1 MPRIT
6 YADRFATLLAKDY
19 LSDRD
24 RKFTES
30 LFQYYQRKKS
40 LTPGRRRY
48 VLKLEEH
55 YAERPETDDAMDIRI
70 RGLVTRMGENGTRW
84 EKNFTHSLR
93 TQVASG
99 RTLSEKQ
106 IEILEKIES
115 KYTDEELSKASE
127 WASAW
132 GETQKVEWAVLM
144 RYYASTGY
152 YRNLVLSWQLDQ
164 DAVPSLRDY
173 TRITENKF
181 ARKILDGWRSD
192 PVYAAGSMVSLRTSA
207 KFAHRKVLTK
217 GVGVVIKTNADEP
230 KSACRGNK
238 IYEVLP
244 VGGVGTI
251 MIEERYLKKARVK

>member
-1 MPRIT
+1 MARIT

-30 LFQYYQRKKS
+30 LFQYYQRKRA
-40 LTPGRRRY
+40 LTAGRRRCF
-48 VLKLEEH
+48 LQLEEH
-55 YAERPETDDAMDIRI
+55 YAERPETDGEMDIRI

-115 KYTDEELSKASE
+115 KYTDEELSKAAT

-132 GETQKVEWAVLM
+132 GETEKVEWAVLM

-152 YRNLVLSWQLDQ
+152 YRNLVLSWQLNQ
-164 DAVPSLRDY
+164 DVAPSLRDY

-181 ARKILDGWRSD
+181 ARKILDGWRSE
-192 PVYAAGSMVSLRTSA
+192 PKYAAGSMIALRSSA
-207 KFAHRKVLTK
+207 NHAHRRALAK
-217 GVGVVIKTNADEP
+217 GVGVVIKSNADEP
-230 KSACRGNK
+230 RSACRGNK

-244 VGGVGTI
+244 VGGIGTI
-251 MIEERYLKKARVK
+251 MIEERYLKNARIK

>member
-1 MPRIT
+1 MARIT
-6 YADRFATLLAKDY
+6 YADRFTALLAKDY
-19 LSDRD
+19 LSDGD
-24 RKFTES
+24 RKFAES
-30 LFQYYQRKKS
+30 LFQSYKRKRV
-40 LTPGRRRY
+40 LTAGRRRCF
-48 VLKLEEH
+48 LQLEER
-55 YAERPETDDAMDIRI
+55 YTERPETDDEMDKRI

-84 EKNFTHSLR
+84 ERNFTHSLR

-115 KYTDEELSKASE
+115 KYTDEELSKASA

-152 YRNLVLSWQLDQ
+152 YRNLVLSWQLNQ
-164 DAVPSLRDY
+164 DVAPSLRDY

-181 ARKILDGWRSD
+181 ARKILDGWLRE
-192 PVYAAGSMVSLRTSA
+192 PKYAAGSMIALRSSA
-207 KFAHRKVLTK
+207 KHAHRRALAK
-217 GVGVVIKTNADEP
+217 GVGVVIKSNADEP

-244 VGGVGTI
+244 VGGIGTI
-251 MIEERYLKKARVK
+251 MIEERYLKNARIK

>member
-6 YADRFATLLAKDY
+6 YHDRFAALLAKDY

-24 RKFTES
+24 RKFIES
-30 LFQYYQRKKS
+30 LYDYYKRKGS
-40 LTPGRRRY
+40 LTSGRRRY
-48 VLKLEEH
+48 VLKLEEQ

-70 RGLVTRMGENGTRW
+70 RDLVTRMGTTGTTW
-84 EKNFTHSLR
+84 ERNFTHSLR

-115 KYTDEELSKASE
+115 KYTDEALSKASA
-127 WASAW
+127 WAAAW
-132 GETQKVEWAVLM
+132 GETEKAEWAMLM

-192 PVYAAGSMVSLRTSA
+192 PVYAAGSMVSLRSSA
-207 KFAHRKVLTK
+207 KFAHRKALVK
-217 GVGVVIKTNADEP
+217 GVGVVIKSNADDP

>member
-30 LFQYYQRKKS
+30 LFQYYQRKRA
-40 LTPGRRRY
+40 LTPGRRRCF
-48 VLKLEEH
+48 LQLEEH

-207 KFAHRKVLTK
+207 KFAHRKALTK

>member
-30 LFQYYQRKKS
+30 LFQYYQRKKA
-40 LTPGRRRY
+40 LTTGRRRCF
-48 VLKLEEH
+48 LQLEEH

-99 RTLSEKQ
+99 RSLSEKQ

-164 DAVPSLRDY
+164 DAVPSLWDY

-207 KFAHRKVLTK
+207 KFAHRKALTK

>member
-1 MPRIT
+1 MARIT

-24 RKFTES
+24 RKFAES
-30 LFQYYQRKKS
+30 LFQYYQRKKA
-40 LTPGRRRY
+40 LTTGRRRCF
-48 VLKLEEH
+48 LQLEEH
-55 YAERPETDDAMDIRI
+55 YAERPETDDEMDIRI
-70 RGLVTRMGENGTRW
+70 RGLVTRMGESGTTW
-84 EKNFTHSLR
+84 ERNFTHSLR

-115 KYTDEELSKASE
+115 KYTDEAISKASA

-132 GETQKVEWAVLM
+132 GETEKGEWAVLM

-181 ARKILDGWRSD
+181 ARKILDGWRAE
-192 PVYAAGSMVSLRTSA
+192 PKYAAGSMVLLRTSA
-207 KFAHRKVLTK
+207 KFAHRKAVAK

-251 MIEERYLKKARVK
+251 MIEERYLKNARVK

>member
-6 YADRFATLLAKDY
+6 YHDRFAALLAKDY

-24 RKFTES
+24 RKFIES
-30 LFQYYQRKKS
+30 LYDYYKRKGS
-40 LTPGRRRY
+40 LTSGRRRY
-48 VLKLEEH
+48 VLKLEEQ

-70 RGLVTRMGENGTRW
+70 RDLVTRMGTTGTTW
-84 EKNFTHSLR
+84 ERNFTHSLR

-115 KYTDEELSKASE
+115 KYTDEALSKAAE
-127 WASAW
+127 WTAAW
-132 GETQKVEWAVLM
+132 GETEKAEWAMLM

-192 PVYAAGSMVSLRTSA
+192 PVYAAGSMVSLRSSA
-207 KFAHRKVLTK
+207 KFAHRKALVK
-217 GVGVVIKTNADEP
+217 GVGVVIKSNADDP

>member
-1 MPRIT
+1 MARIT
-6 YADRFATLLAKDY
+6 YADRFAALLAKDY

-30 LFQYYQRKKS
+30 LFQHYKHKKA
-40 LTPGRRRY
+40 LTPGRRRCF
-48 VLKLEEH
+48 LQLEEH
-55 YAERPETDDAMDIRI
+55 YAERPDTDDEMDIRI
-70 RGLVTRMGENGTRW
+70 RGLVTRMGESGSTW
-84 EKNFTHSLR
+84 ERNFTHSLR

-115 KYTDEELSKASE
+115 KYTDEALSKASA

-132 GETQKVEWAVLM
+132 GETEKVEWALLM

-164 DAVPSLRDY
+164 EAVPSLRDY

-192 PVYAAGSMVSLRTSA
+192 PVYAAGSMVSLRSSA
-207 KFAHRKVLTK
+207 KHTHRKALAK
-217 GVGVVIKTNADEP
+217 GVGVVIKTNAEEP
-230 KSACRGNK
+230 SSASRGNK
-238 IYEVLP
+238 VYEVLP

-251 MIEERYLKKARVK
+251 MIEERYLKNARIK